1 MDVLH
6 TRLLFQE
13 VKSRFSNISTFNKEL
28 LKATAYYIC
37 CCFFYFP
44 NLGKAI
50 KIPAKT
56 VAQFKAGKALSEK
69 VNKKK

>member
-28 LKATAYYIC
+28 LKATAYLLLL
-37 CCFFYFP
+37 FYSP

>member
-28 LKATAYYIC
+28 LKATAYLLLL
-37 CCFFYFP
+37 FYFP
-44 NLGKAI
+44 NLGNHRI
-50 KIPAKT
+50 KKQEHATTEARTQLHGGVI
-56 VAQFKAGKALSEK
+56 
-69 VNKKK
+69 

>member
-28 LKATAYYIC
+28 LKATAYLLLL
-37 CCFFYFP
+37 FYFP
-44 NLGKAI
+44 NLGNHRI
-50 KIPAKT
+50 KQEGTHNNMCEHGSARFTVTIPCKI
-56 VAQFKAGKALSEK
+56 
-69 VNKKK
+69 

>member
-13 VKSRFSNISTFNKEL
+13 VKSRFSIISTFNKEL
-28 LKATAYYIC
+28 LKATAYLLLL
-37 CCFFYFP
+37 FYFP